1 MFNLNGLNKCFVL
14 KLMLVD
20 KASQSQVTLNE
31 G

>member
-1 MFNLNGLNKCFVL
+1 MFNLNGLNKCFLL

-20 KASQSQVTLNE
+20 KASQVTLNE